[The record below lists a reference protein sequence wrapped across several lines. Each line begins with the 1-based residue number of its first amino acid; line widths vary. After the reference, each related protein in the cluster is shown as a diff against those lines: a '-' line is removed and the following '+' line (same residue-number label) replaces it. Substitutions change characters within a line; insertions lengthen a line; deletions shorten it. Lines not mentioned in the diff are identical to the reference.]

1 MDHGY
6 AVDVAHLLFTASAD
20 SHDTQRRRRGT
31 GLHRLNEQWDSPE
44 TCGEKQSLNAR
55 PYNRNRVSLN
65 RARGRAVYTTRL
77 AESSHL
83 EATNHFYV
91 AHSRS
96 AHRRYITPQLLLLYN
111 YARE

>member
-1 MDHGY
+1 MVTQWTWPICY
-6 AVDVAHLLFTASAD
+6 LPRSAD

-31 GLHRLNEQWDSPE
+31 GLHRPNEQWDSPE

-65 RARGRAVYTTRL
+65 RARGRGVYMYTTRL
-77 AESSHL
+77 AESSYL

-91 AHSRS
+91 LILDPR
-96 AHRRYITPQLLLLYN
+96 RRYITS
-111 YARE
+111 